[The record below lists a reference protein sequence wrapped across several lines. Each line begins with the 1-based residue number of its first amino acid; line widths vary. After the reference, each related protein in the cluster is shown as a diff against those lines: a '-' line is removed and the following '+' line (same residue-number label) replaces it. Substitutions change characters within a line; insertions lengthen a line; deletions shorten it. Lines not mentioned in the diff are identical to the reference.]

1 MLSDTTV
8 GSPVVDA
15 SYRCVLTDLS
25 DRKYVAVAGSAGQSA
40 YHSLQSPYAHFGIG
54 RSNNF
59 IEQFTVAVFSEGK
72 RVMRQWSPIIPKSIL
87 FIVINMNS
95 NEQQWQ
101 MNLLSKPADKIPV
114 VLLVDGLFL
123 LLLGL
128 IIIVLHLG
136 EKAED
141 KKENE

>member
-1 MLSDTTV
+1 
-8 GSPVVDA
+8 
-15 SYRCVLTDLS
+15 
-25 DRKYVAVAGSAGQSA
+25 
-40 YHSLQSPYAHFGIG
+40 
-54 RSNNF
+54 
-59 IEQFTVAVFSEGK
+59 
-72 RVMRQWSPIIPKSIL
+72 
-87 FIVINMNS
+87 
-95 NEQQWQ
+95 